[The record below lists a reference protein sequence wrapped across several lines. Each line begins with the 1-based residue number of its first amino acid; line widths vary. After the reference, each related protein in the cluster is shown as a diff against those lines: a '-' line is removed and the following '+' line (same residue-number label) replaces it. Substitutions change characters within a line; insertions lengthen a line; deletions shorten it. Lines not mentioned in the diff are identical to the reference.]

1 MSSLNFKDVLTR
13 IDHLVIKT
21 YLYITEALYLVST
34 SPDTAKY
41 PNMIAGPCKTNI
53 TTSYDATLYTKVILS
68 QKKTS
73 KQNWQRYVCEW
84 SLLES
89 HEIRSLAFLEGNC
102 ACMNTKVPKER
113 KEGLLV
119 GSANARLKKLHARE
133 LSRNQSILRF
143 DVTFQHDWPI
153 EQCLL
158 HIRVFF
164 GGKTKSSCFDLFI
177 HWLIHVY

>member
-1 MSSLNFKDVLTR
+1 MSVPWAAVSPESQFARRHFFPDYYCLKLDLAWIFILKTTFSLLEITPHTLKFKDVLTR
-13 IDHLVIKT
+13 IDHLFIKT

-119 GSANARLKKLHARE
+119 G
-133 LSRNQSILRF
+133 
-143 DVTFQHDWPI
+143 
-153 EQCLL
+153 
-158 HIRVFF
+158 
-164 GGKTKSSCFDLFI
+164 
-177 HWLIHVY
+177 

>member
-1 MSSLNFKDVLTR
+1 MKFKDILTR

-68 QKKTS
+68 QNKTS
-73 KQNWQRYVCEW
+73 KQNSQRYGCERN
-84 SLLES
+84 LLES

-102 ACMNTKVPKER
+102 ACMNTRVPKER

-119 GSANARLKKLHARE
+119 G
-133 LSRNQSILRF
+133 
-143 DVTFQHDWPI
+143 
-153 EQCLL
+153 
-158 HIRVFF
+158 
-164 GGKTKSSCFDLFI
+164 
-177 HWLIHVY
+177 

>member
-1 MSSLNFKDVLTR
+1 MLVPWAAVSPESRFARRHFSPDYYYLKLDLAWIFILKTTFSLLEITPNTLKFKDVLNR
-13 IDHLVIKT
+13 IDHLVIKI
-21 YLYITEALYLVST
+21 YLYTTEALYLVST

-84 SLLES
+84 SLFES

-102 ACMNTKVPKER
+102 TCMNTRVPKER

-119 GSANARLKKLHARE
+119 G
-133 LSRNQSILRF
+133 
-143 DVTFQHDWPI
+143 
-153 EQCLL
+153 
-158 HIRVFF
+158 
-164 GGKTKSSCFDLFI
+164 
-177 HWLIHVY
+177 

>member
-1 MSSLNFKDVLTR
+1 MSVSWAAVSPESQFARRHFFPDYYCLKLDLAWIFILKTTFSLLEITPHTLKFKDVLTR
-13 IDHLVIKT
+13 IDHLFIKT

-89 HEIRSLAFLEGNC
+89 HEIPSLAFLEGNC
-102 ACMNTKVPKER
+102 ACMEHKGPQREEGGAFGWLSER
-113 KEGLLV
+113 STEKT
-119 GSANARLKKLHARE
+119 SCPR
-133 LSRNQSILRF
+133 
-143 DVTFQHDWPI
+143 TF
-153 EQCLL
+153 
-158 HIRVFF
+158 
-164 GGKTKSSCFDLFI
+164 
-177 HWLIHVY
+177 

>member
-1 MSSLNFKDVLTR
+1 MLVPWAAVSPESRFARRHFSPDLILPSTWSGWDINFFLKQHFHCLKWPPTHWNSRMSSLNFKDVLNR
-13 IDHLVIKT
+13 IDHLVIKI
-21 YLYITEALYLVST
+21 YLYTTEALYLVST

-53 TTSYDATLYTKVILS
+53 TTSYDATLYTKVMLS

-119 GSANARLKKLHARE
+119 G
-133 LSRNQSILRF
+133 
-143 DVTFQHDWPI
+143 
-153 EQCLL
+153 
-158 HIRVFF
+158 
-164 GGKTKSSCFDLFI
+164 
-177 HWLIHVY
+177 